1 MKNTMGVVFMREDL
15 VSWPIEKGR
24 KKLDPSYHHNI
35 YKEPH
40 EGCELKREDAE
51 AVYAESKLS
60 K

>member
-1 MKNTMGVVFMREDL
+1 MGVVFMREDL